1 MFVTMLCIREMI
13 MSVQHFGMGMF
24 VSMTFLNRIGVFV
37 GMVHVVM
44 FVRMNM
50 RHCNMQMRVSMFFRR
65 Q

>member
-50 RHCNMQMRVSMFFRR
+50 RHCFMQMRMPVFSRR